1 MFDVTIESSL
11 DKFQR
16 LFKEALEKA
25 SKQAVKATANDAIKV
40 TLPNNL
46 NNVDKSKP
54 ASKQKGTF
62 AKNIKALKT
71 RIKQDIIG
79 DGIEGKGI
87 PTAIPAAN
95 GEPIP
100 NSIKGIAY
108 MPYFLVAKPKGS
120 KRRFKLGKTKAKVA
134 NSPQELIQFLKKTTH
149 LKSKKVTY
157 RHRNSASVIWITKA
171 SVAKQAAGELQKRAG
186 KLLSGW
192 TQLANKAAEKEDNIL
207 NGLLNG
213 QTVDRTGSAKI
224 RIGKGKVSILAYND
238 EVPEFKSRYQQ
249 NVVDSTLP
257 KSFQYHLQNAINNI
271 NFNTLKNQAKK

>member
-1 MFDVTIESSL
+1 MFDVTVESSL
-11 DKFQR
+11 GKFQK
-16 LFKEALEKA
+16 LYKEALVKA

-46 NNVDKSKP
+46 NNIDKSKP
-54 ASKQKGTF
+54 SSKQKGTF
-62 AKNIKALKT
+62 SKNIKALKN

-79 DGIEGKGI
+79 NGIEGQGI

-100 NSIKGIAY
+100 NSIRGIAY

-120 KRRFKLGKTKAKVA
+120 KRRFKIAKTKAKIA
-134 NSPQELIQFLKKTTH
+134 NTQQDFIQFLKKTTH

-171 SVAKQAAGELQKRAG
+171 SVAKQAATQLQKRAG
-186 KLLSGW
+186 NLLSGW
-192 TQLANKAAEKEDNIL
+192 TQLAMKAAENNENL
-207 NGLLNG
+207 LSGLLNG
-213 QTVDRTGSAKI
+213 QNVDRTGSASIK
-224 RIGKGKVSILAYND
+224 IGKGKVSILAYND

-249 NVVDSTLP
+249 QVVDSTLP

-271 NFNTLKNQAKK
+271 NFNSLKNQAKK

>member
-11 DKFQR
+11 DKFQM
-16 LFKEALEKA
+16 LYKQALEKA

-46 NNVDKSKP
+46 NNIDKSKP

-62 AKNIKALKT
+62 SKNIKALKN

-79 DGIEGKGI
+79 NGIEGQGI
-87 PTAIPAAN
+87 PSAIPAAN

-100 NSIKGIAY
+100 NSIRGVAY
-108 MPYFLVAKPKGS
+108 MPYFLVAKPKNA
-120 KRRFKLGKTKAKVA
+120 KRRYKVSKTRAKIA
-134 NSPQELIQFLKKTTH
+134 NSPQELVQFLKKTTH

-186 KLLSGW
+186 NLLSGW
-192 TQLANKAAEKEDNIL
+192 TQLANKAAENNENL
-207 NGLLNG
+207 LSGLLNG
-213 QTVDRTGSAKI
+213 QNVDCTGSASIK
-224 RIGKGKVSILAYND
+224 IGKGKVSILGYND

-249 NVVDSTLP
+249 QVVDSTLP

-271 NFNTLKNQAKK
+271 NFNSLKKQAKK